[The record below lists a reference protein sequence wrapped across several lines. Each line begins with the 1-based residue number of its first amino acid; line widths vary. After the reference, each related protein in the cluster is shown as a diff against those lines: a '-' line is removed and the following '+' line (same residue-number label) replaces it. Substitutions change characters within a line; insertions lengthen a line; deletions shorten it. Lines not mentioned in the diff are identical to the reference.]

1 MTILMVDVIF
11 AYVSIAIALV
21 AGIVLYILLISRVLP
36 KILLSPLAGAA
47 LSDRGVKKSTFPGGR
62 SIAYE
67 PSLGSRIYVSQYVLY
82 SENGD
87 KYIKCKVN
95 ERVHS
100 VKYDLTL
107 YDRKNKA
114 FDRIEVFQTAENG
127 YTSAVMLPSD
137 TSFVHMNICDVNE
150 TPIKEKE
157 AEVYSMARA
166 LCFFATVFVLTFIFG
181 LIINY
186 VVVSVSD
193 KLLGYFA
200 CVSHVDAFPMIAG
213 IFGVSLLMA
222 IFALIFNIAKPRKL
236 VLKIGKNG
244 EK

>member
-1 MTILMVDVIF
+1 MVDVIF
-11 AYVSIAIALV
+11 AYVSIAIALI

-82 SENGD
+82 SENVD

-150 TPIKEKE
+150 TPVKEKE
-157 AEVYSMARA
+157 PEVYSMAKA
-166 LCFFATVFVLTFIFG
+166 LCFFASVFALTFILG
-181 LIINY
+181 LIINC
-186 VVVSVSD
+186 VVISVSD
-193 KLLGYFA
+193 EFLGYFD
-200 CVSHVDAFPMIAG
+200 CVSNIEAFPMIAG
-213 IFGVSLLMA
+213 IFVISLLMA
-222 IFALIFNIAKPRKL
+222 IFALMFNVSKPSKF
-236 VLKIGKNG
+236 VWKI
-244 EK
+244 EKSEK

>member
-1 MTILMVDVIF
+1 
-11 AYVSIAIALV
+11 
-21 AGIVLYILLISRVLP
+21 
-36 KILLSPLAGAA
+36 
-47 LSDRGVKKSTFPGGR
+47 
-62 SIAYE
+62 
-67 PSLGSRIYVSQYVLY
+67 VLY

-150 TPIKEKE
+150 TPVKEKE
-157 AEVYSMARA
+157 SEVYSMAKA
-166 LCFFATVFVLTFIFG
+166 LCFFASIFALTFILG
-181 LIINY
+181 LIINC
-186 VVVSVSD
+186 VVISVSD
-193 KLLGYFA
+193 EFLGYFD
-200 CVSHVDAFPMIAG
+200 CVSNIEAFPMIAG
-213 IFGVSLLMA
+213 IFVISLLMA
-222 IFALIFNIAKPRKL
+222 IFALMFNVSKPSKF
-236 VLKIGKNG
+236 VWKI
-244 EK
+244 EKSEK